1 MSAKHT
7 DYTKH
12 TAIITGASSGIGL
25 SLTKALLS
33 NGYRVVAN
41 ARRVSAAGTLE
52 PSPNLVLVDG
62 DVADPATGATLT
74 RTAVESF
81 GSVDLLVNNAGVFVA
96 KPFTDSTVEDLQRL
110 VATNLTGF
118 FHVTQPA
125 VRQMRTQGSGHVVTI
140 TTSLASQPIHG
151 VAAALSLL
159 TKGGLNAITRALAIE
174 YAKDGVRVNAV
185 APGFVDTP
193 CIRRMH
199 THSFSHCSPS
209 SAWRAST
216 RSRTPS
222 CISTRQASSPASSY
236 TWTAARTPVDGSRR
250 SIREAWMMNDLTR
263 PPGIERDTSVHGPH
277 IMETGTRAEDTADVI

>member
-7 DYTKH
+7 AYTNH

-25 SLTKALLS
+25 GLTKALLS

-41 ARRVSAAGTLE
+41 ARRASAAGTLE

-62 DVADPATGATLT
+62 DVADPETGATLT
-74 RTAVESF
+74 RTAVERF

-96 KPFTDSTVEDLQRL
+96 KPFTESTVEDFHRL
-110 VATNLTGF
+110 VATNLIGF

-140 TTSLASQPIHG
+140 TTSLANQPIHG
-151 VAAALSLL
+151 VNAALSLL
-159 TKGGLNAITRALAIE
+159 TKGGLNTITRALAIE

-193 CIRRMH
+193 MH
-199 THSFSHCSPS
+199 PQNTHAFLQSLQPIERLASVDEIADAVLYLDKASFVTGELVH
-209 SAWRAST
+209 
-216 RSRTPS
+216 
-222 CISTRQASSPASSY
+222 
-236 TWTAARTPVDGSRR
+236 VDGGAHAGRR
-250 SIREAWMMNDLTR
+250 
-263 PPGIERDTSVHGPH
+263 
-277 IMETGTRAEDTADVI
+277 

>member
-7 DYTKH
+7 EYAKH

-25 SLTKALLS
+25 GLTKALLS

-41 ARRVSAAGTLE
+41 ARRASAAGTLE

-62 DVADPATGATLT
+62 DVADPETGATLT
-74 RTAVESF
+74 RTAVERF

-96 KPFTDSTVEDLQRL
+96 KAFTDSTVEDVQRL
-110 VATNLTGF
+110 VATNITGF

-140 TTSLASQPIHG
+140 TTSLANQPIHG
-151 VAAALSLL
+151 VNAALSLL
-159 TKGGLNAITRALAIE
+159 TKGGLNTITRALAIE

-193 CIRRMH
+193 MH
-199 THSFSHCSPS
+199 PQNTHAFLQSLQPIERLASVDEIADTVLYLDKASFVTGELVH
-209 SAWRAST
+209 
-216 RSRTPS
+216 
-222 CISTRQASSPASSY
+222 
-236 TWTAARTPVDGSRR
+236 VDGGAHAGRR
-250 SIREAWMMNDLTR
+250 
-263 PPGIERDTSVHGPH
+263 
-277 IMETGTRAEDTADVI
+277 